1 MENLNTKNSKQIKIS
16 FWVNG
21 KNEKHIFSINLK
33 QRINNLKKLKEYIN
47 LVKHFTKHFEKMKIF
62 NEKGMEIDDTD
73 IEHFTNNELLYL
85 SIDGSNFNVINYV
98 NQFQIIKPIK
108 SGGYGEVLLAKNI
121 ITNNL
126 VSIKKIDL
134 QGFSTDDLYNISRE
148 ALYLSSLIHKNII
161 KMYCSYTYNNCL
173 YNVMDFAEGGELTQ
187 LINSSENIS
196 EKKIKDIFKQI
207 QEGVKFIHGKNVIH
221 RDLKPNNI
229 LFLDKEKNHVVIIDF
244 GISGI
249 SNGLNRE
256 IIKAGTFKFTP
267 PEVLSRNN
275 YQSSN
280 KIDIWALGVILYLM
294 IFKTYPFNGENNK
307 EILKKVEKEELTFPN
322 EYKIKKSLAKLLKE
336 MFEKNPKKRIDI
348 NDSLFDLWYNDES
361 DDYEIFSNDK
371 KEIKFRIIPQ
381 LNNEKEKAPSYLR
394 TTKSISSK
402 SSCLNSF
409 RKNTFS

>member
-1 MENLNTKNSKQIKIS
+1 MENLSNEKNVKFWINGKTEKSIFTIKI
-16 FWVNG
+16 NQ
-21 KNEKHIFSINLK
+21 KINT
-33 QRINNLKKLKEYIN
+33 LKKLKEYIN
-47 LVKHFTKHFEKMKIF
+47 YLKNTKKTIEKIKIY
-62 NEKGMEIDDTD
+62 NEKGMEIDDAD
-73 IEHFTNNELLYL
+73 VENLINDELLYISFDNSKFDIL
-85 SIDGSNFNVINYV
+85 NYV
-98 NQFQIIKPIK
+98 NQYQIIKPIK
-108 SGGYGEVLLAKNI
+108 SGGYGEVLLGKDVL
-121 ITNNL
+121 TNKL
-126 VSIKKIDL
+126 LSIKRINIK
-134 QGFSTDDLYNISRE
+134 GFSTNDLYNISRE
-148 ALYLSSLIHKNII
+148 SLYLSNLKHKNII

-294 IFKTYPFNGENNK
+294 IFKTYPFNGVNNK

-322 EYKIKKSLAKLLKE
+322 DYKIKKSLAKLLRG

-371 KEIKFRIIPQ
+371 KEIKFRMIPQ
-381 LNNEKEKAPSYLR
+381 LNNEKEKAPSYLK